1 MLYDQ
6 ETILQRLSHHLKNF
20 VGLGIEISPEMDLIN
35 QLAIDSIKLL
45 NLVMEI
51 EDEFDISI
59 PISSLVD
66 IRTVNDFSNLIYK
79 IKSTSQ

>member
-66 IRTVNDFSNLIYK
+66 IHTVNDFSNLIYK